1 MPEVTQEMMDYAN
14 FMETYVEPLFFF
26 PVSVYLVIV
35 EVANW
40 LVGTFLPSIQALISA
55 WTG

>member
-40 LVGTFLPSIQALISA
+40 LVGTFLPCIQALISA